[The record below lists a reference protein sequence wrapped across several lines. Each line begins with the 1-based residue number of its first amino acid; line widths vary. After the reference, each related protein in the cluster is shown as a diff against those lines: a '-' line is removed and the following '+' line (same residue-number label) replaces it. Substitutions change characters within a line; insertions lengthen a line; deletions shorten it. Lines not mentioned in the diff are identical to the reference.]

1 MQEEDSFDS
10 PSLKAFQNKSQVEY
24 FYLYSMF
31 LSVMKRMK
39 LKMNLMFWIC
49 LIIAC
54 GSMESLK
61 EMAVNKFRK
70 PSIIQGE
77 VCYKLSSS

>member
-39 LKMNLMFWIC
+39 LKMNLMF
-49 LIIAC
+49 
-54 GSMESLK
+54 
-61 EMAVNKFRK
+61 
-70 PSIIQGE
+70 
-77 VCYKLSSS
+77 